1 MVLHTNA
8 TTNNPAESVAWGE
21 AAPGAD
27 GGRPLLLRA
36 QREVRLYGQV
46 RDTALFLPE
55 PENRTVLALACVLMA
70 FSRHILLLLVTIYLL
85 RLFGQG

>member
-1 MVLHTNA
+1 MGQIGRDGHDLRLMRGGRVVLHTNA

-55 PENRTVLALACVLMA
+55 PENRTG
-70 FSRHILLLLVTIYLL
+70 R
-85 RLFGQG
+85 RLQEDFRIEWK